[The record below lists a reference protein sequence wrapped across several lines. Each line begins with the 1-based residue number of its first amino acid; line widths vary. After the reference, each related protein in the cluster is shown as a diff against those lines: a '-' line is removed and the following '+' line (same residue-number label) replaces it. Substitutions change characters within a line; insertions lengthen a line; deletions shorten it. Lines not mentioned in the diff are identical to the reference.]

1 LVREGHRVDER
12 AEWRTFDEDKG
23 SKERAG
29 GPVNPLLDDGGLSN
43 STSIQLQPGLQ
54 HLARVQAMLKDPNKK
69 LKQGF
74 SVIGDMCG
82 TLKLGNMVRDRACE
96 LYVKKR
102 SFLLYSPCPTF
113 FLFSPREVNSP
124 ENAQEKGQNDEK
136 MRTRQGTG

>member
-1 LVREGHRVDER
+1 MVREGHRVDER
-12 AEWRTFDEDKG
+12 AEWRTFDDDKG
-23 SKERAG
+23 NKERAG

-74 SVIGDMCG
+74 SVIGDMCS

-96 LYVKKR
+96 L
-102 SFLLYSPCPTF
+102 
-113 FLFSPREVNSP
+113 
-124 ENAQEKGQNDEK
+124 
-136 MRTRQGTG
+136 